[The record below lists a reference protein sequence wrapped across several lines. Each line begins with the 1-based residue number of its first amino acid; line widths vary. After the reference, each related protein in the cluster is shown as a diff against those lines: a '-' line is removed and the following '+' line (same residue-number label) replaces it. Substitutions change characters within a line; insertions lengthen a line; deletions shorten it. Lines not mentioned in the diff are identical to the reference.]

1 MEETKKAPDGAEK
14 EAAAGK
20 SAKKPWSK
28 NKKRLVIVIAVAA
41 LLLVALITTLIVVA
55 VVDSQPP
62 ALEELRP
69 RIEALLEA
77 AYRIND
83 VIWGEGLPTHP
94 RAYMKD
100 IVATPV
106 SCECHAAYQK
116 EIDPENAP
124 GQMYLNYYHLVVQ
137 DEAVGEVIVYQSFFR
152 YMEQGK
158 TVYTYAD
165 VESHNTVVGE
175 ITEKYRYATRQKTP
189 REGEEPLF
197 YAEESG
203 YYYYRL
209 EDYAFRDGVYEDEN
223 DPEKG
228 YDYVREDCG
237 YLSVGEIKADA
248 EAVYSSLYR
257 AKFYPTHFDGQ
268 TTPSGVVEGAR
279 YRDFDDPDDAD
290 SAGALIKS
298 TEYEAL
304 DTSTRFLTDTMTLH
318 EDSTANW
325 VKVEIDY
332 YKESDGS
339 RGRTVLCFALENG
352 QWYLDSPAF

>member
-1 MEETKKAPDGAEK
+1 MNSVATANALHNVIPSEAKKPSRVYLAEHNKVRGGDMNTLNFYETKETETKKEVNMAYKQEKCPSCGALLKADAEKKIAVCEYCGSSLIKEDEEKETEAPVAKKEAEKEK

-28 NKKRLVIVIAVAA
+28 NKKRLVIVITVAA

-100 IVATPV
+100 IVATPM

-158 TVYTYAD
+158 TVYTYA
-165 VESHNTVVGE
+165 ES
-175 ITEKYRYATRQKTP
+175 
-189 REGEEPLF
+189 
-197 YAEESG
+197 
-203 YYYYRL
+203 
-209 EDYAFRDGVYEDEN
+209 
-223 DPEKG
+223 
-228 YDYVREDCG
+228 
-237 YLSVGEIKADA
+237 
-248 EAVYSSLYR
+248 
-257 AKFYPTHFDGQ
+257 
-268 TTPSGVVEGAR
+268 
-279 YRDFDDPDDAD
+279 
-290 SAGALIKS
+290 
-298 TEYEAL
+298 
-304 DTSTRFLTDTMTLH
+304 
-318 EDSTANW
+318 
-325 VKVEIDY
+325 
-332 YKESDGS
+332 
-339 RGRTVLCFALENG
+339 
-352 QWYLDSPAF
+352 